1 MTVLLLGLLL
11 AAIVAFAGPTL
22 LPQQAR
28 SPLTD
33 TTLRIIGVL
42 GMLFAIASTSFVR
55 VPDGHLGQL
64 FRVYGGGSLSEG
76 RIVAVHGENGPQA
89 SILTPGF
96 HPWLLVNV
104 LYDVDTSNL
113 ESEHSERQSRHPDG
127 ERRSAPAS
135 RSGFC

>member
-1 MTVLLLGLLL
+1 MTVSLFGLLL

-28 SPLTD
+28 GPFAD
-33 TTLRIIGVL
+33 TSLRIIGVL
-42 GMLFAIASTSFVR
+42 GMLFAIASTSFVQ

-89 SILTPGF
+89 QIITPGF
-96 HPWLLVNV
+96 QFWPL
-104 LYDVDTSNL
+104 
-113 ESEHSERQSRHPDG
+113 
-127 ERRSAPAS
+127 
-135 RSGFC
+135 

>member
-1 MTVLLLGLLL
+1 MTVLLLVLLL
-11 AAIVAFAGPTL
+11 SAIIAFVGPTL
-22 LPQQAR
+22 LPQPMR
-28 SPLTD
+28 SPIAD
-33 TTLRIIGVL
+33 SALRIIGVL

-64 FRVYGGGSLSEG
+64 FRVYGGGPLTEG

-104 LYDVDTSNL
+104 LYDVDTNHL
-113 ESEHSERQSRHPDG
+113 EVR
-127 ERRSAPAS
+127 
-135 RSGFC
+135 